1 VTVTDDDGN
10 TTTQLIAITVNS
22 VNDAPVITS
31 NGGGATAAISIA
43 ENGTAVTT
51 VTSTDPDAGASKTY
65 SIVAVGDGALFSINS
80 STGVLTFNSAPNYE
94 APTDAGANNVYDV
107 TVQVSDGTLTD
118 TQAITVTVTDVVE
131 VNSPPVADDSAISVV
146 EGVQNTALGLLA
158 PTDVDGDSLTI
169 TVTCLPTYG
178 TVTLADGTAVTNG
191 QVLTSAELTG
201 LQYDAPAASA
211 YNNQAVSN
219 FTYTVF
225 DGTNTVTGSTTITVN
240 DSSEIG
246 PLVADTATAAEGYW
260 TASGSTSTT
269 TISTVAWSASPTT
282 DSNARN
288 MNLQLD
294 PAYNE
299 TKSISTSSVG
309 ATGLVTV
316 TADPSHT
323 ASISMRVDVD
333 GFSAGDVAKFELINS
348 ATGEVVQTIN
358 WTLIGSNDDWTI
370 TFGSA
375 ATNLGS
381 KIVSSG
387 VGIDASGTYYI
398 KFTETDNTNNGS
410 DSTADLKGTIDE
422 IRGITQYTGTTQT
435 ITVSAPGV
443 TWNPATNAT
452 GNVITNDTQ
461 GAEGAMVTTVTSA
474 VVASGVTVDADG
486 VDIAGTY
493 GVLHIASN
501 GAYTY
506 TPNSDDHP
514 TGASD
519 VFTYTLTQPD
529 GDSAST
535 TLTVSLTN
543 HTYGGTYDDTDNL
556 TITGD
561 GSANTLYGGGGD
573 DTIHGGDGNDI
584 VLGGPGNDTLYG
596 DAGQD
601 HLIGGTGNDT
611 LYAGTSSSDTNATS
625 SSMLEEVAFV
635 SLLLV
640 PAYRVSL
647 PVPPIKWSCPASPYS
662 VSLPGP
668 PRTMSLPSPPWMV
681 SSPPPP

>member
-1 VTVTDDDGN
+1 
-10 TTTQLIAITVNS
+10 
-22 VNDAPVITS
+22 
-31 NGGGATAAISIA
+31 
-43 ENGTAVTT
+43 
-51 VTSTDPDAGASKTY
+51 
-65 SIVAVGDGALFSINS
+65 
-80 STGVLTFNSAPNYE
+80 
-94 APTDAGANNVYDV
+94 
-107 TVQVSDGTLTD
+107 
-118 TQAITVTVTDVVE
+118 VTVTDVVE

-625 SSMLEEVAFV
+625 SSMLEGGDGADSLYGTGGSDYLLGGAGNDILVGNGGNDILVGGTGSDTLTGGAGVDVFQYLLGDLSASSTDTITDFKVATYASDGDILDISDVLQGTHPTTGATLV
-635 SLLLV
+635 SGGYLTFGTITYAGGNTSFTLSIDPDGSSGSTYGSTPL
-640 PAYRVSL
+640 ATFTNMTGFGSL
-647 PVPPIKWSCPASPYS
+647 QTGAQILQSMLDNGELKI
-662 VSLPGP
+662 
-668 PRTMSLPSPPWMV
+668 
-681 SSPPPP
+681 